1 MCGITGFLATRHS
14 LVSDAMRETVTRM
27 TDCLTHRGPDDSGI
41 WIEASAGVALG
52 HRRLSILDL
61 SAAGHQP
68 MVSASGRF
76 VLTFNGEIYNFP
88 DLREQLEQLGHRF
101 RGHSDTEGTLA
112 AFDQW
117 GIATSDQ

>member
-1 MCGITGFLATRHS
+1 MCGIAGFVELRRSIGADDMRH
-14 LVSDAMRETVTRM
+14 TITRM

-76 VLTFNGEIYNFP
+76 VLTFNGEI
-88 DLREQLEQLGHRF
+88 
-101 RGHSDTEGTLA
+101 
-112 AFDQW
+112 
-117 GIATSDQ
+117 